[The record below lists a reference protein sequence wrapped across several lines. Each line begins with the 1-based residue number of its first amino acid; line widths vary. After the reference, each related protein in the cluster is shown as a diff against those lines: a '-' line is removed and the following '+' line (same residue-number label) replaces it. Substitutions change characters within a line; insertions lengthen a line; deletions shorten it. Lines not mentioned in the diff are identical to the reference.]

1 MTVSIALLLV
11 VLHNYDTYKCVCWG
25 GGGCFLVIRHIL
37 GLRFTGLFQELE
49 ALLGHKGYGQVGPW
63 RVVPVRM
70 DLYRDD
76 GECHQVRR
84 RLALRK
90 TPC

>member
-1 MTVSIALLLV
+1 M
-11 VLHNYDTYKCVCWG
+11 G
-25 GGGCFLVIRHIL
+25 
-37 GLRFTGLFQELE
+37 FTGLLLELE

-84 RLALRK
+84 CLALKK
-90 TPC
+90 TPEKGEVKWSEELISGLAFLVMWFCGSIPLMIMHV

>member
-1 MTVSIALLLV
+1 M
-11 VLHNYDTYKCVCWG
+11 G
-25 GGGCFLVIRHIL
+25 
-37 GLRFTGLFQELE
+37 FTGLLQELE

-90 TPC
+90 TPCKASGQSFPEKGEVKWSEELISGLAFLVMW